1 MVLCSMKYLN
11 LIKETV
17 KMLDE
22 NFSRN
27 KYLEH
32 ETNFQR
38 YIVKIENILRLWCM
52 RNLSIEEQVLVF
64 NLQSLQGSSSI
75 IYIIPYAVINPLNV
89 IVALI

>member
-1 MVLCSMKYLN
+1 MKYLN

-89 IVALI
+89 ILALI